1 VILSEFVKVYKVSNF
16 IIASE
21 WSLLAPQEV
30 QDNNEKRD
38 ALFVKVATLAR
49 DIAQAIICLKD
60 NGHVAMISRLGSDL
74 KEYERWVIILRAL
87 IHV

>member
-1 VILSEFVKVYKVSNF
+1 MILSEFVKVYKVGNF

-30 QDNNEKRD
+30 QDNHEKRD
-38 ALFVKVATLAR
+38 ALFVKVAALAG

-60 NGHVAMISRLGSDL
+60 NGHATKISRFGSDL
-74 KEYERWVIILRAL
+74 KEYEG
-87 IHV
+87 